1 MKTAIWKFDEDLDE
15 EISISE
21 LIKFLDS
28 NMPEGKL
35 FDRTLADKI
44 FSVFDVNKDGKISVD
59 EFIKTFIHIEEELK
73 AHRAQVNAKYQAE
86 KDKMNDL
93 LKKANVYK
101 GEKLNQDGIAPNAK
115 LTADINTVE
124 FLADI
129 TEFNNIKIRI
139 TYGNDTYSTK
149 SIAVKGKSLNLN
161 EKFEL

>member
-1 MKTAIWKFDEDLDE
+1 MKNAIWKFDEDLDE
-15 EISISE
+15 EISINE

-28 NMPEGKL
+28 NMPQGKQ

-44 FSVFDVNKDGKISVD
+44 FSVFDVDKNGKISVD

-73 AHRAQVNAKYQAE
+73 AHRAQVNAKFQAE

-101 GEKLNQDGIAPNAK
+101 GEKLNQDGLAPNAK
-115 LTADINTVE
+115 LTAEVNSVE
-124 FLADI
+124 FLEDI
-129 TEFNNIKIRI
+129 IEFSSIKIRLSL
-139 TYGNDTYSTK
+139 GNDTYSTK
-149 SIAVKGKSLNLN
+149 TIALKGKNINLN